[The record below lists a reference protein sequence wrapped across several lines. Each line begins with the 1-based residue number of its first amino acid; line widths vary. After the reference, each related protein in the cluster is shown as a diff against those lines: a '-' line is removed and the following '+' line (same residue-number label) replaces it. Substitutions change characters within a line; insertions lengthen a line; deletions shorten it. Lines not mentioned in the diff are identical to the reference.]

1 MGFTNELI
9 VFVLMFIIA
18 AQAQEPTPNYL
29 AWKFC
34 IDGNYTAN
42 STYQTNLNLLLSS
55 LSTTFTNNNTVPR
68 YGYRNITTGKGTDT
82 VYGSLHCREDVTP
95 DECSDCIQLATDEV
109 VADTGCPN
117 SKGAIMFYNGCVLR
131 YSEKYF
137 FSMLNETP
145 YIELLSSDTIT
156 DPTPFLDTVSGLLD
170 DLVIKA
176 VNNTSNSP
184 SLFATGLTN
193 YTSSDEVYGMVQC
206 TPDLTPSVCNT
217 CLRSALARLS
227 SCCFDTQ
234 GARVLYPSCTFRFEI
249 YTFYGDYMYTNN
261 TTSPS
266 PPLLL
271 PPTPLALPSPT
282 LQSPSN
288 STNSN
293 GKDSSV
299 VLAVS
304 IAVPLGIA
312 VLLCISSIAVWWFC
326 FHRKK
331 KINNNYS
338 APDMDQD
345 TQSAQSLLFNFSII
359 SAATNNFAE
368 AYKLGEGGFG
378 PVYKGT
384 LSDGQEIAVKRLAK
398 SSGQGDREFK
408 NEVILLA
415 KLQHRNL
422 VRLLGFCLHGEEK
435 LLIYELMNASLDQLI
450 FDPVKRTSLDWERR
464 YKIIGGIARGLLY
477 LHEDSRVRIIH
488 RDLKTDNILLAD
500 DMTPKISDFGMAR
513 LFLLDQTQA
522 NTMRIVG
529 TYGYMAPEYAL
540 HGQFSVKSDVFSFGV
555 LVLEIIS
562 GKKNTAFYKGGA
574 QDLLTYAWQYWQ
586 KGLVMELLDSSLME
600 NCSRS
605 EIMRC
610 VHISLLCVQ
619 DNVADRPTMAS
630 IILMLD
636 SNSVTLP
643 LPKRPSYFVSDL
655 AVEDACSL
663 EVSVTDIDPR

>member
-1 MGFTNELI
+1 MSKFKRSYYVLQWMCSE
-9 VFVLMFIIA
+9 VF
-18 AQAQEPTPNYL
+18 
-29 AWKFC
+29 
-34 IDGNYTAN
+34 D
-42 STYQTNLNLLLSS
+42 
-55 LSTTFTNNNTVPR
+55 
-68 YGYRNITTGKGTDT
+68 
-82 VYGSLHCREDVTP
+82 
-95 DECSDCIQLATDEV
+95 
-109 VADTGCPN
+109 
-117 SKGAIMFYNGCVLR
+117 
-131 YSEKYF
+131 KYY
-137 FSMLNETP
+137 FSMLNEKP
-145 YIELLSSDTIT
+145 NVELISEATITNPSPFSDTT
-156 DPTPFLDTVSGLLD
+156 SGLLD
-170 DLVIKA
+170 NLVTKA
-176 VNNTSNSP
+176 VNNTSSSP
-184 SLFATGLTN
+184 SLFATGSTN
-193 YTSSDEVYGMVQC
+193 YTSSDEVYGVVQC
-206 TPDLTPSVCNT
+206 SPDLTPSVGNT

-227 SCCFDTQ
+227 NCCFDTE
-234 GARVLYPSCTFRFEI
+234 GARVLYPSCTFRFET
-249 YTFYGDYMYTNN
+249 YTFYGDYTN
-261 TTSPS
+261 TTTSA
-266 PPLLL
+266 PPQIVL
-271 PPTPLALPSPT
+271 PPTPLPLPPPT
-282 LQSPSN
+282 LQSPVN
-288 STNSN
+288 STDSN

-312 VLLCISSIAVWWFC
+312 VLASSIAVWWFC
-326 FHRKK
+326 FHRRK

-338 APDMDQD
+338 ANSAADMDQD

-368 AYKLGEGGFG
+368 AHKLGEGGFG

-384 LSDGQEIAVKRLAK
+384 LLDGQEIAVKRLAK
-398 SSGQGDREFK
+398 SSGM
-408 NEVILLA
+408 LA

-435 LLIYELMNASLDQLI
+435 LLVYELMNASLDQLI
-450 FDPVKRTSLDWERR
+450 FDPVKRISLDWEKR

-488 RDLKTDNILLAD
+488 RDLKTGNILLAE

-513 LFLLDQTQA
+513 LFLVEQTQA

-529 TYGYMAPEYAL
+529 TYGYMAPKYAL

-562 GKKNTAFYKGGA
+562 GKKNTAFYESVAGGA

-586 KGLVMELLDSSLME
+586 KGLVMELLDSSLKE
-600 NCSRS
+600 NCSKN
-605 EIMRC
+605 ELMRC

-643 LPKRPSYFVSDL
+643 IPTRPVYFVSDL

-663 EVSVTDIDPR
+663 EVSVTEIDPR

>member
-1 MGFTNELI
+1 
-9 VFVLMFIIA
+9 
-18 AQAQEPTPNYL
+18 
-29 AWKFC
+29 
-34 IDGNYTAN
+34 
-42 STYQTNLNLLLSS
+42 
-55 LSTTFTNNNTVPR
+55 
-68 YGYRNITTGKGTDT
+68 
-82 VYGSLHCREDVTP
+82 
-95 DECSDCIQLATDEV
+95 
-109 VADTGCPN
+109 
-117 SKGAIMFYNGCVLR
+117 MFYNGCVLR
-131 YSEKYF
+131 YSDKYF

-145 YIELLSSDTIT
+145 HIELISSDTIT
-156 DPTPFLDTVSGLLD
+156 DPSPFLDTVSGLLD
-170 DLVIKA
+170 DLVTKA
-176 VNNTSNSP
+176 VNNTSISP
-184 SLFATGLTN
+184 SLFATGSTN
-193 YTSSDEVYGMVQC
+193 YTSSDEVHSMVQC

-234 GARVLYPSCTFRFEI
+234 GARVLYPSCTFRFQI

-261 TTSPS
+261 IITPAS

-271 PPTPLALPSPT
+271 PPPT

-293 GKDSSV
+293 GNNSLI

-312 VLLCISSIAVWWFC
+312 VLLSSIAVWWFY

-338 APDMDQD
+338 DMDQD
-345 TQSAQSLLFNFSII
+345 SQSAQSLLFNFSII

-368 AYKLGEGGFG
+368 ANKLGEGGFG

-398 SSGQGDREFK
+398 SSGQGEREFK
-408 NEVILLA
+408 NEVTLLA

-435 LLIYELMNASLDQLI
+435 LLIYELM
-450 FDPVKRTSLDWERR
+450 
-464 YKIIGGIARGLLY
+464 
-477 LHEDSRVRIIH
+477 SRSAHLRIIH
-488 RDLKTDNILLAD
+488 RDLKTGNILLAE

-513 LFLLDQTQA
+513 LFQVDQTQA

-562 GKKNTAFYKGGA
+562 GKKNTAFYEGGA
-574 QDLLTYAWQYWQ
+574 QDLPTYAWQYWQ
-586 KGLVMELLDSSLME
+586 KGLVMELLDSSLKE

-605 EIMRC
+605 ELMRC

-619 DNVADRPTMAS
+619 DNIADRPTMAS
-630 IILMLD
+630 IILV
-636 SNSVTLP
+636 N
-643 LPKRPSYFVSDL
+643 
-655 AVEDACSL
+655 A
-663 EVSVTDIDPR
+663 

>member
-1 MGFTNELI
+1 MGFYSEFFI
-9 VFVLMFIIA
+9 FSLMFIFYYHDQMVIT

-29 AWKFC
+29 AYNFC

-55 LSTTFTNNNTVPR
+55 LSTTFTNKNTVPR
-68 YGYRNITTGKGTDT
+68 YGYRNVTIGIGTDT

-95 DECSDCIQLATDEV
+95 DECSDCVQLATDEV
-109 VADTGCPN
+109 VKDTDEGCPN

-131 YSEKYF
+131 YSDKYY
-137 FSMLNETP
+137 FSMLNEKP
-145 YIELLSSDTIT
+145 DVELISEATIT
-156 DPTPFLDTVSGLLD
+156 NPSPFLDTVSGLLD
-170 DLVIKA
+170 NLVTKA

-184 SLFATGLTN
+184 SLFATGSAN
-193 YTSSDEVYGMVQC
+193 YTNSDEVYGMVQC
-206 TPDLTPSVCNT
+206 TPDLTPSICNT

-227 SCCFDTQ
+227 NCCFNTE

-249 YTFYGDYMYTNN
+249 YTFYGDNMYMN
-261 TTSPS
+261 TTAPAP
-266 PPLLL
+266 PPLRLPSTPLPL
-271 PPTPLALPSPT
+271 PPPT
-282 LQSPSN
+282 LQSPVN

-293 GKDSSV
+293 GKDSSI

-312 VLLCISSIAVWWFC
+312 LLLSFIAVWWFC
-326 FHRKK
+326 FHKRK
-331 KINNNYS
+331 KINNKYS
-338 APDMDQD
+338 
-345 TQSAQSLLFNFSII
+345 
-359 SAATNNFAE
+359 
-368 AYKLGEGGFG
+368 
-378 PVYKGT
+378 
-384 LSDGQEIAVKRLAK
+384 
-398 SSGQGDREFK
+398 
-408 NEVILLA
+408 
-415 KLQHRNL
+415 
-422 VRLLGFCLHGEEK
+422 
-435 LLIYELMNASLDQLI
+435 
-450 FDPVKRTSLDWERR
+450 DPVKRTSLDWERR

-488 RDLKTDNILLAD
+488 RDLKTSNILVAE

-513 LFLLDQTQA
+513 LFLVDQTQA

-562 GKKNTAFYKGGA
+562 GKKNTAFYESVAGGA
-574 QDLLTYAWQYWQ
+574 QDLLTYAWKYWQ
-586 KGLVMELLDSSLME
+586 KGLVMELLDSSLKE
-600 NCSRS
+600 NCSKS
-605 EIMRC
+605 ELMRC

-643 LPKRPSYFVSDL
+643 LPTRPAYFVSDL

-663 EVSVTDIDPR
+663 EVSVTAIDPR